1 MSAFDARAPRTSSSL
16 AGCSSRRVQGP
27 SRYLAAWRPTWYG
40 RGVQI
45 RDIEL
50 TNFRG
55 FEALK
60 CELHPECTLFV
71 GINGSGKTSVL
82 DGIAALLAIWTMAT
96 QNRGH
101 DGKLLADDR
110 RLIRRV
116 VNGVPSPRSRARPAF
131 AARSRGRARGCTG
144 RP

>member
-1 MSAFDARAPRTSSSL
+1 M
-16 AGCSSRRVQGP
+16 
-27 SRYLAAWRPTWYG
+27 
-40 RGVQI
+40 QI